1 MEKSRTPT
9 PAEFFSK
16 YPPEIQSIAMQ
27 ARQLIFS
34 AMPDAIEQVNIG
46 NQNTTYGTGLKM
58 ADQVFY
64 ISAHKAHVNI
74 GLFGADLPDPA
85 GLMEGTGKRL
95 RHVKLRKPEDVDKPA
110 LRTLLD
116 SALAKHNK

>member
-1 MEKSRTPT
+1 MEKHRTPT
-9 PAEFFSK
+9 AEEFFSK
-16 YPPEIQSIAMQ
+16 YTPEIQSIAMQ
-27 ARQLIFS
+27 ARELIFS
-34 AMPDAIEQVNIG
+34 MMPDAIEQVNIG

-74 GLFGADLPDPA
+74 GLFGAELPDPA

-95 RHVKLRKPEDVDKPA
+95 RHVKMRKLEDVNQPA
-110 LRTLLD
+110 LRELLD
-116 SALAKHNK
+116 VALAR